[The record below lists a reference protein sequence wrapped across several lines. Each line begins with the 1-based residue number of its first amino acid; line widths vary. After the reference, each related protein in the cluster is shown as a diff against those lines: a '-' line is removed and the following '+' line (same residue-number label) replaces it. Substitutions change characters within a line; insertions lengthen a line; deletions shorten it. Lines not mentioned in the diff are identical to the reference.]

1 MRKRILLSCLCL
13 SLIAGS
19 MTGALAEEIG
29 TEQVPA
35 VVSDGGSTEL
45 PIPETPPAAP
55 TVQSVTCRQ
64 IVLNPVEGCEYA
76 LIPTGGDIT
85 GPVIWQQIPV
95 FADIQVNTTYTVYQR
110 LAATETHQASAASA
124 GLAVIPKHTERST
137 VVAPTCTQKGYT
149 KHVCTVCGNS
159 ETDSETPALG
169 HEYKNTVIAPT
180 CTAKGYTKHTCAR
193 CGDSYSDSE
202 KPALGHDYQKTV
214 IAPTCTAKGYTKHV
228 CTRCGDSYSDGE
240 KPALGH
246 KMTKTA
252 AKKATC
258 TKAGNKEYWT
268 CSRCKKVF
276 RDAGGTQETT
286 ASKQKV
292 QAIGHSYKTVT
303 TKAKPGKNGSIRTTC
318 KNCGRVKSSKT
329 ISRPSRIVLSRS
341 SYAWDGSSHKPSV
354 TVKNAS
360 GSTISSK
367 NYRVSYPS
375 NTRSAGKHTI
385 TVTFKGKQYSG
396 RMTASYTIGAKSISG
411 RKIHLS
417 RHHYTYNGKV
427 HHPTITISGLREGT
441 DFTVSYSNTVN
452 AGIATV
458 RVTGKGNYTGSV
470 SKTFTIRPRRSG
482 IQKLTARPQGFYV
495 RWKKVPAQISGYEI
509 QYARKASFAKAGI
522 VRVDASRRAAKILDL
537 KGEKNYYVR
546 VRTYK
551 NVGKTRVYSK
561 WSAVWQIKTKAAASA

>member
-76 LIPTGGDIT
+76 LIPTGGDVT
-85 GPVIWQQIPV
+85 GPVIWQQSPV
-95 FADIQVNTTYTVYQR
+95 FADIQANTTYTVYQR
-110 LAATETHQASAASA
+110 IAATETHQVSAASA

-137 VVAPTCTQKGYT
+137 VAAPTCTQKGYT

-180 CTAKGYTKHTCAR
+180 CMAKGYTKHTC
-193 CGDSYSDSE
+193 E
-202 KPALGHDYQKTV
+202 
-214 IAPTCTAKGYTKHV
+214 
-228 CTRCGDSYSDGE
+228 RCGDSYSDGE

-276 RDAGGTQETT
+276 RDAKGTQETT
-286 ASKQKV
+286 ASKQKIK
-292 QAIGHSYKTVT
+292 AIGHSYKTVT
-303 TKAKPGKNGSIRTTC
+303 TKAKPGKNGRIRTTC

-385 TVTFKGKQYSG
+385 TVTFKGKKYSG

-417 RHHYTYNGKV
+417 RHPYTYNGKV

-441 DFTVSYSNTVN
+441 DFTVSYSDTVN

-509 QYARKASFAKAGI
+509 QYARKASFAKAEI
-522 VRVDASRRAAKILDL
+522 VRVDASRRAAKILNL
-537 KGEKNYYVR
+537 RGEKNYYVR

-551 NVGKTRVYSK
+551 NVGKIRVYSK